1 MKYVLI
7 NENGHI
13 FQISEE
19 EFESNPEGHET
30 VELTA
35 EQAIEVDASA
45 EALFLVEG
53 ELVSFKAMRWM
64 ENPEAV
70 KASLRPER
78 DRLLTSSD
86 WTQLKDTTLSETA
99 QTAWS
104 AYRQSLRDLTDAIDE
119 NGEVNF
125 PEKPQNN
132 SINRSMAKPNSRQT
146 LIDYCMRSLGA
157 PVIEINV
164 DEDQVED
171 RVDEAMQ
178 FYQEYHSDSI
188 VRNYRKHLVTAE
200 DVTNGYVTVPDSMI
214 FVNNIFPIG
223 ASTSQ
228 SGMFSVDY
236 QMHFNDMYNLRNPGG
251 LIDYEM
257 TKQYMAM
264 IDLKVNGMSQRSS
277 FSRHQNRLYVEGD
290 DLVEGIYIIVEGHE
304 VLDPE
309 TYTDIYNDMLLKK
322 YLVALIKRQWG
333 ANLIK
338 FEGMQMPGGVT
349 LNGRQIYD
357 DAISDIEKI
366 EETMQLTYE
375 APTDFFVG

>member
-1 MKYVLI
+1 
-7 NENGHI
+7 
-13 FQISEE
+13 
-19 EFESNPEGHET
+19 
-30 VELTA
+30 
-35 EQAIEVDASA
+35 
-45 EALFLVEG
+45 
-53 ELVSFKAMRWM
+53 
-64 ENPEAV
+64 
-70 KASLRPER
+70 
-78 DRLLTSSD
+78 
-86 WTQLKDTTLSETA
+86 
-99 QTAWS
+99 
-104 AYRQSLRDLTDAIDE
+104 
-119 NGEVNF
+119 
-125 PEKPQNN
+125 
-132 SINRSMAKPNSRQT
+132 MAKPNSRQT
-146 LIDYCMRSLGA
+146 LIDYALRAIGA

-264 IDLKVNGMSQRSS
+264 IDLKVNGMSQRST

-290 DLVEGIYIIVEGHE
+290 DLEEGIYIIVEGHE

-357 DAISDIEKI
+357 DAITDIEKI

>member
-1 MKYVLI
+1 
-7 NENGHI
+7 
-13 FQISEE
+13 
-19 EFESNPEGHET
+19 
-30 VELTA
+30 
-35 EQAIEVDASA
+35 
-45 EALFLVEG
+45 
-53 ELVSFKAMRWM
+53 
-64 ENPEAV
+64 
-70 KASLRPER
+70 
-78 DRLLTSSD
+78 
-86 WTQLKDTTLSETA
+86 
-99 QTAWS
+99 
-104 AYRQSLRDLTDAIDE
+104 
-119 NGEVNF
+119 
-125 PEKPQNN
+125 
-132 SINRSMAKPNSRQT
+132 MAKPNSRQT
-146 LIDYCMRSLGA
+146 LIDYALRALGA

-200 DVTNGYVTVPDSMI
+200 DVTNGYVTIPDSMI

-290 DLVEGIYIIVEGHE
+290 DLEEGIYIIVEGHE

>member
-1 MKYVLI
+1 
-7 NENGHI
+7 
-13 FQISEE
+13 
-19 EFESNPEGHET
+19 
-30 VELTA
+30 
-35 EQAIEVDASA
+35 
-45 EALFLVEG
+45 
-53 ELVSFKAMRWM
+53 
-64 ENPEAV
+64 
-70 KASLRPER
+70 
-78 DRLLTSSD
+78 
-86 WTQLKDTTLSETA
+86 
-99 QTAWS
+99 
-104 AYRQSLRDLTDAIDE
+104 
-119 NGEVNF
+119 
-125 PEKPQNN
+125 
-132 SINRSMAKPNSRQT
+132 MAKPNSRQT
-146 LIDYCMRSLGA
+146 LIDYALRAIGA

-200 DVTNGYVTVPDSMI
+200 DATNGYVTVPDSMI

-236 QMHFNDMYNLRNPGG
+236 QMHFNDMHNLRNPGG

-257 TKQYMAM
+257 TKQYMSM

-290 DLVEGIYIIVEGHE
+290 DLEEGIYIIVEGHE

>member
-1 MKYVLI
+1 
-7 NENGHI
+7 
-13 FQISEE
+13 
-19 EFESNPEGHET
+19 
-30 VELTA
+30 
-35 EQAIEVDASA
+35 
-45 EALFLVEG
+45 
-53 ELVSFKAMRWM
+53 
-64 ENPEAV
+64 
-70 KASLRPER
+70 
-78 DRLLTSSD
+78 
-86 WTQLKDTTLSETA
+86 
-99 QTAWS
+99 
-104 AYRQSLRDLTDAIDE
+104 
-119 NGEVNF
+119 
-125 PEKPQNN
+125 
-132 SINRSMAKPNSRQT
+132 MAKPNSRQT
-146 LIDYCMRSLGA
+146 LIDYALRALGA

-200 DVTNGYVTVPDSMI
+200 DVTNGYVTIPDSMI

-290 DLVEGIYIIVEGHE
+290 DLEEGIYIIVEGHE

-357 DAISDIEKI
+357 DAITDIEKI

>member
-1 MKYVLI
+1 
-7 NENGHI
+7 
-13 FQISEE
+13 
-19 EFESNPEGHET
+19 
-30 VELTA
+30 
-35 EQAIEVDASA
+35 
-45 EALFLVEG
+45 
-53 ELVSFKAMRWM
+53 
-64 ENPEAV
+64 
-70 KASLRPER
+70 
-78 DRLLTSSD
+78 
-86 WTQLKDTTLSETA
+86 
-99 QTAWS
+99 
-104 AYRQSLRDLTDAIDE
+104 
-119 NGEVNF
+119 
-125 PEKPQNN
+125 
-132 SINRSMAKPNSRQT
+132 MAKPNSRQT
-146 LIDYCMRSLGA
+146 LIDYALRAIGA

>member
-1 MKYVLI
+1 
-7 NENGHI
+7 
-13 FQISEE
+13 
-19 EFESNPEGHET
+19 
-30 VELTA
+30 
-35 EQAIEVDASA
+35 
-45 EALFLVEG
+45 
-53 ELVSFKAMRWM
+53 
-64 ENPEAV
+64 
-70 KASLRPER
+70 
-78 DRLLTSSD
+78 
-86 WTQLKDTTLSETA
+86 
-99 QTAWS
+99 
-104 AYRQSLRDLTDAIDE
+104 
-119 NGEVNF
+119 
-125 PEKPQNN
+125 
-132 SINRSMAKPNSRQT
+132 MAKPNSRQT
-146 LIDYCMRSLGA
+146 LIDYALRAIGA

-228 SGMFSVDY
+228 SGIFSVDY

-290 DLVEGIYIIVEGHE
+290 DLEEGIYIIVEGHE

-375 APTDFFVG
+375 APTDFFIG

>member
-1 MKYVLI
+1 
-7 NENGHI
+7 
-13 FQISEE
+13 
-19 EFESNPEGHET
+19 
-30 VELTA
+30 
-35 EQAIEVDASA
+35 
-45 EALFLVEG
+45 
-53 ELVSFKAMRWM
+53 
-64 ENPEAV
+64 
-70 KASLRPER
+70 
-78 DRLLTSSD
+78 
-86 WTQLKDTTLSETA
+86 
-99 QTAWS
+99 
-104 AYRQSLRDLTDAIDE
+104 
-119 NGEVNF
+119 
-125 PEKPQNN
+125 
-132 SINRSMAKPNSRQT
+132 MAKPNSRQT
-146 LIDYCMRSLGA
+146 LIDYALRAIGA

-200 DVTNGYVTVPDSMI
+200 DVTNGYVTIPDSMI

-290 DLVEGIYIIVEGHE
+290 DLEEGIYIIVEGHE

-357 DAISDIEKI
+357 DAITDIEKI